1 MGSSLCSVPIS
12 FYGDVS
18 LSNSDG
24 EILSSVGKETLID
37 IARDAIELLDIS
49 VSVIEKDGSYALLAV
64 SSPWCRLLDQR
75 SRKACGNI
83 SNIEAMSCGGWICHE
98 FRRNAAK
105 QCMASASPLES
116 LCPAGV
122 DYFVIPIRAEAE
134 VIGAMVVGVGNFLN
148 DPREIMRVAEHYGVD
163 YSELMEVAHK
173 CRPHHQSTFEMAKR
187 RLFLS
192 ARMIGTIVENKR
204 AQKEIK
210 HQQLEQQLIANKREM
225 NLLGQFI
232 SGVAHEVRNPLNGI
246 LAITEALN
254 AELGE
259 DEEYEVY
266 INHIR
271 DQVSRLSDLMRDIL
285 NFGKPIEKSN
295 LQPVSITGVI
305 FDALQ
310 TWRTSSA
317 YGKRRIVF
325 NKKVESYDGIVNADK
340 NKLQQVFINLLENAC
355 NHSGDNSEVTVSLQ
369 EGPLIRITDE
379 GGGIKEENLDKL
391 FKPFFTTRKGGTGLG
406 LGIVRQIVQNH
417 GGDVKLYNNTSQ
429 PGCTAEISLPE
440 YKILNQTVCA

>member
-1 MGSSLCSVPIS
+1 MGSSPSSVPIS

-18 LSNSDG
+18 LSNNDG
-24 EILSSVGKETLID
+24 EILSSVGKETLVD

-49 VSVIEKDGSYALLAV
+49 VSIIEKDGSYALLTV
-64 SSPWCRLLDQR
+64 SSPWCRLLDDH
-75 SRKACGNI
+75 SRKMCGNI
-83 SNIEAMSCGGWICHE
+83 SNTEAMNCGKWTCHE
-98 FRRNAAK
+98 LRQTAAK
-105 QCMASASPLES
+105 RCMESASVIES
-116 LCPAGV
+116 LCPAGTE
-122 DYFVIPIRAEAE
+122 YFAIPIRAEAE
-134 VIGAMVVGVGNFLN
+134 VIGAMIVGVGNFLS
-148 DPREIMRVAEHYGVD
+148 DPREIMKTAELYGID
-163 YSELMEVAHK
+163 YSELMEISQKYH
-173 CRPHHQSTFEMAKR
+173 PHRQSTLEMVKR

-192 ARMIGTIVENKR
+192 ARMIGIIVENKR
-204 AQKEIK
+204 AKKEIK
-210 HQQLEQQLIANKREM
+210 HQQLEQQLIANRHEM

-295 LQPVSITGVI
+295 LKPVSVANVVI
-305 FDALQ
+305 DALQ
-310 TWRTSSA
+310 TWRASSI
-317 YGKRRIVF
+317 YGGRRVVF
-325 NKKVESYDGIVNADK
+325 NKKIESYDGIVNADR

-355 NHSGDNSEVTVSLQ
+355 NHSGENSEVTISLQ
-369 EGPLIRITDE
+369 EGPLIKISDE
-379 GGGIKEENLDKL
+379 GCGIKEENLHKL

-406 LGIVRQIVQNH
+406 LGIVKQIVQNH
-417 GGDVKLYNNTSQ
+417 GGDVKLYNNPSQ

-440 YKILNQTVCA
+440 YKILDQTACA

>member
-1 MGSSLCSVPIS
+1 M
-12 FYGDVS
+12 
-18 LSNSDG
+18 SNNDG
-24 EILSSVGKETLID
+24 EILSSVGKEVLTD

-49 VSVIEKDGSYALLAV
+49 VSVIEKDGSCALLAV
-64 SSPWCRLLDQR
+64 SSPWCRLLDRR
-75 SRKACGNI
+75 SRKLCGNI
-83 SNIEAMSCGGWICHE
+83 SNKEAMNCGGWICHE
-98 FRRNAAK
+98 FRLCAAK

-116 LCPAGV
+116 ICPAGV
-122 DYFVIPIRAEAE
+122 PYFSIPIRADTEI
-134 VIGAMVVGVGNFLN
+134 IGAIAAGVGNFSN
-148 DPREIMRVAEHYGVD
+148 DPREIMKTAELYDVD
-163 YSELMEVAHK
+163 YSELINVSHK
-173 CRPHHQSTFEMAKR
+173 RRPHSEPVFEMVKR

-192 ARMIGTIVENKR
+192 ARMIGAIVENKR

-210 HQQLEQQLIANKREM
+210 HQQLEKQLRANREEM

-259 DEEYEVY
+259 DEEYEIY

-295 LQPVSITGVI
+295 LQPVAIATVL

-310 TWRTSSA
+310 SWRTSSK
-317 YGKRRIVF
+317 YRERKIVF
-325 NKKVESYDGIVNADK
+325 NKKVESYDGIVNADR

-355 NHSGDNSEVTVSLQ
+355 NHSSDSSEVTISLQ

-379 GGGIKEENLDKL
+379 GSGIKEENLDKL

-406 LGIVRQIVQNH
+406 LGIVRQIIQNH
-417 GGDVKLYNNTSQ
+417 GGEVKLYNNTPL
-429 PGCTAEISLPE
+429 PGCTAEICLPE
-440 YKILNQTVCA
+440 HPSLN

>member
-1 MGSSLCSVPIS
+1 MGSSLSSVPVS

-18 LSNSDG
+18 LLNNDG
-24 EILSSVGKETLID
+24 EILSSVGKETLFD
-37 IARDAIELLDIS
+37 IARDSIELLEIS
-49 VSVIEKDGSYALLAV
+49 VSVIERDGSYALLTV
-64 SSPWCRLLDQR
+64 SSPWCRLLDEH
-75 SRKACGNI
+75 SRKTCGDI
-83 SNIEAMSCGGWICHE
+83 SNAEAMSCGGWICHE
-98 FRRNAAK
+98 LRYNAAK
-105 QCMASASPLES
+105 QCMESASPIES

-122 DYFVIPIRAEAE
+122 EYFTIPIRTETE
-134 VIGAMVVGVGNFLN
+134 VIGAMVVGVGSILN
-148 DPREIMRVAEHYGVD
+148 NPHEIMKTAKLYGVG
-163 YSELMEVAHK
+163 YSELMEISQK
-173 CRPHHQSTFEMAKR
+173 CRPHRRSTFEMAKR

-192 ARMIGTIVENKR
+192 ACMIGTIVENKR
-204 AQKEIK
+204 AKEKIK
-210 HQQLEQQLIANKREM
+210 HQQFEQQLRANREEM

-295 LQPVSITGVI
+295 LKPVSVSDVVI
-305 FDALQ
+305 DALQ
-310 TWRTSSA
+310 TWRTSSI
-317 YGKRRIVF
+317 YGGRRIVF
-325 NKKVESYDGIVNADK
+325 NKKVESYDGVVNADK

-355 NHSGDNSEVTVSLQ
+355 NHSSESSEVTISLQ
-369 EGPLIRITDE
+369 EGPLIQITDE
-379 GGGIKEENLDKL
+379 GSGIKEENLHKL

-406 LGIVRQIVQNH
+406 LGIVKQIVQNH
-417 GGDVKLYNNTSQ
+417 GGDVKLYNNTQ
-429 PGCTAEISLPE
+429 KPGCTVEISLPE
-440 YKILNQTVCA
+440 YINLN

>member
-1 MGSSLCSVPIS
+1 MGSFPSSVPIS

-18 LSNSDG
+18 LSNNDG
-24 EILSSVGKETLID
+24 EILSSVGKEMLID
-37 IARDAIELLDIS
+37 IARDAIELIDIS

-64 SSPWCRLLDQR
+64 SSPWCRLLDQH
-75 SRKACGNI
+75 SRKTCGNI
-83 SNIEAMSCGGWICHE
+83 SNTEAMNCGGWICHE
-98 FRRNAAK
+98 FRCLSAK
-105 QCMASASPLES
+105 QCIASASPLES
-116 LCPAGV
+116 LCPAGIP
-122 DYFVIPIRAEAE
+122 YFSIPIRAEAE

-148 DPREIMRVAEHYGVD
+148 DPREIMRISKLYGVD
-163 YSELMEVAHK
+163 YSELIDISHK

-192 ARMIGTIVENKR
+192 ARMIGTMVENKR

-210 HQQLEQQLIANKREM
+210 HQQLEKQLRDNREEM

-295 LQPVSITGVI
+295 LHPVPIASLV

-310 TWRTSSA
+310 TWRTSSI
-317 YGKRRIVF
+317 YGGRKIVF

-355 NHSGDNSEVTVSLQ
+355 NHSSENSEVTISLQ

-379 GGGIKEENLDKL
+379 GSGIKEENLDKL

-406 LGIVRQIVQNH
+406 LGIVRQIIQNH
-417 GGDVKLYNNTSQ
+417 GGEVKLYNNTPQ
-429 PGCTAEISLPE
+429 PGCTAEICLPE
-440 YKILNQTVCA
+440 HQN